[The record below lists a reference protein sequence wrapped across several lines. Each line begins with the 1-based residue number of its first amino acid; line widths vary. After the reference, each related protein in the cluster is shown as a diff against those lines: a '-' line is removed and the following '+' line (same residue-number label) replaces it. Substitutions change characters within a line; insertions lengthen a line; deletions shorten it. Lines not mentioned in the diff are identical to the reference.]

1 MVAVL
6 LSALAVTVY
15 LAFVLEIIKRPRWR
29 DEDRADGPPPETG

>member
-6 LSALAVTVY
+6 LAALAVTVY

-29 DEDRADGPPPETG
+29 DEQTGED